1 MSDMIYIQ
9 DDFGNQIPLL
19 DDYGNMSVHVIML
32 YTEDKLTEADR
43 KTVSDFAAT
52 DEMTKDALDGFA
64 LTSNPSKTRHI
75 LGELNSNIQKS
86 TGASA
91 VGKLPRQQSGFDY
104 RKLAAAVAVLIVI
117 GGATFFGSQYFG
129 KDELADNGSVK
140 TMKYEPPKRETVREL
155 VMDSVVEEELLDNNN
170 VVEAELS
177 SSADEPTIIEEPKR
191 ELQKQAEVQAPQKDE
206 VVEKLKSKTDDSK
219 DIATSEIIA
228 NQQATDEDLI
238 VLADVEEVEEEI
250 ADADQLAESSPV
262 YTEQKAAGAA
272 ELDQERLKEEA
283 EAANE
288 RADMVIAAFQDKARS
303 SKKKQEEQ
311 GNQME
316 AERQALSDQSGAAK
330 FPGGDIA
337 LYKFIDRKKIYTDA
351 MKALN
356 LNGAVTVSFDIEP
369 DGRVSNAKIKSG
381 ENGLMNED
389 ALRVVRSMPSWKPAK
404 DSNGNAI
411 RSSKT
416 VVVKYGE

>member
-1 MSDMIYIQ
+1 MIYIQ

-52 DEMTKDALDGFA
+52 DEMTKDALEGFA

-75 LGELNSNIQKS
+75 LGELNSNIQKR

-91 VGKLPRQQSGFDY
+91 VGKLPRQQSDFDY
-104 RKLAAAVAVLIVI
+104 RKLAAAVALLIVI

-129 KDELADNGSVK
+129 KDELADNASGKTVK
-140 TMKYEPPKRETVREL
+140 NEPAKRETVRAL
-155 VMDSVVEEELLDNNN
+155 VMDSVVEEELLDNND
-170 VVEAELS
+170 VVEAEFPS
-177 SSADEPTIIEEPKR
+177 NVDERTLVEEPKLK
-191 ELQKQAEVQAPQKDE
+191 LQKQAEVQAPEKDE
-206 VVEKLKSKTDDSK
+206 VVEELQSKADDYK
-219 DIATSEIIA
+219 NLAASETVLV
-228 NQQATDEDLI
+228 QQAEDEDLV
-238 VLADVEEVEEEI
+238 VLADVEEVEEETTEV
-250 ADADQLAESSPV
+250 DQFAGNGAV
-262 YTEQKAAGAA
+262 YTEQKAAESPA
-272 ELDQERLKEEA
+272 LNQEKMKEEA

-288 RADMVIAAFQDKARS
+288 GADMALAAFQDKARS
-303 SKKKQEEQ
+303 SKRKQEEQ

-316 AERQALSDQSGAAK
+316 AERQALSDQSSVAK

-351 MKALN
+351 MKALS
-356 LNGAVTVSFDIEP
+356 LDGEVTISFNIET
-369 DGRVSNAKIKSG
+369 DGRISNAKVKVG

-389 ALRVVRSMPSWKPAK
+389 ALRVVRSMPSWKPSQDA
-404 DSNGNAI
+404 NGETI

-416 VVVKYGE
+416 IVVKYGE

>member
-1 MSDMIYIQ
+1 
-9 DDFGNQIPLL
+9 LL
-19 DDYGNMSVHVIML
+19 DGNGNMSVQVMML

-43 KTVSDFAAT
+43 KTVTDFAAT
-52 DEMTKDALDGFA
+52 DEMTKDALEGFA

-75 LGELNSNIQKS
+75 LGELNSTIQKR

-91 VGKLPRQQSGFDY
+91 VSKLPKRQSDFDY
-104 RKLAAAVAVLIVI
+104 RKLAAAIAVLVVI
-117 GGATFFGSQYFG
+117 GGATFFGSHYFG
-129 KDELADNGSVK
+129 KNELADSTSVETVK
-140 TMKYEPPKRETVREL
+140 NEPPKRETVRSL
-155 VMDSVVEEELLDNNN
+155 VVDSVVEEVLPNSNDVAEIEFASAFDEQTI
-170 VVEAELS
+170 VEES
-177 SSADEPTIIEEPKR
+177 KQ
-191 ELQKQAEVQAPQKDE
+191 ELQKKADVSAPKKDE
-206 VVEKLKSKTDDSK
+206 VVDAQQFKFNTGNGLTD
-219 DIATSEIIA
+219 SETVA
-228 NQQATDEDLI
+228 AQQAEDKDLI
-238 VLADVEEVEEEI
+238 VVAEVQEVEEEI
-250 ADADQLAESSPV
+250 SDDDQLAESSV
-262 YTEQKAAGAA
+262 IYGEQKSAGAA

-288 RADMVIAAFQDKARS
+288 RADMVIAAFQNKARS
-303 SKKKQEEQ
+303 SKRKQEDL
-311 GNQME
+311 GNEMV
-316 AERQALSDQSGAAK
+316 AERQALSDQSGVAK
-330 FPGGDIA
+330 FPEGDIA

-369 DGRVSNAKIKSG
+369 DGRVSNAKVKSG

>member
-1 MSDMIYIQ
+1 MK
-9 DDFGNQIPLL
+9 N
-19 DDYGNMSVHVIML
+19 
-32 YTEDKLTEADR
+32 E
-43 KTVSDFAAT
+43 
-52 DEMTKDALDGFA
+52 
-64 LTSNPSKTRHI
+64 PS
-75 LGELNSNIQKS
+75 
-86 TGASA
+86 
-91 VGKLPRQQSGFDY
+91 
-104 RKLAAAVAVLIVI
+104 
-117 GGATFFGSQYFG
+117 
-129 KDELADNGSVK
+129 
-140 TMKYEPPKRETVREL
+140 KRETVREV
-155 VMDSVVEEELLDNNN
+155 VMDSVVIEELTNSND
-170 VVEAELS
+170 VAEAEFV
-177 SSADEPTIIEEPKR
+177 SASDKPTIVEEPKR
-191 ELQKQAEVQAPQKDE
+191 ELQKQAEVQAPKKDE
-206 VVEKLKSKTDDSK
+206 VVEKLKPKTDDDK
-219 DIATSEIIA
+219 NLAASEIIA

-250 ADADQLAESSPV
+250 AEADQLSESSPV

-303 SKKKQEEQ
+303 SKRKLEEQ

-316 AERQALSDQSGAAK
+316 AERQALSDQAGAAK
-330 FPGGDIA
+330 FPEGDIA

-369 DGRVSNAKIKSG
+369 DGRVSNAKVKSG

-404 DSNGNAI
+404 DLNGNAV

>member
-1 MSDMIYIQ
+1 MIYIQ

-75 LGELNSNIQKS
+75 LGELNSKIQKR

-91 VGKLPRQQSGFDY
+91 VGKLPRQQSDFDY

-129 KDELADNGSVK
+129 KDELADNTSGKTVK
-140 TMKYEPPKRETVREL
+140 NEPRKRETVRAL
-155 VMDSVVEEELLDNNN
+155 VVDSVVIEELTNSND
-170 VVEAELS
+170 VAEAEFV
-177 SSADEPTIIEEPKR
+177 SASDKPTIVEEPKR

-206 VVEKLKSKTDDSK
+206 VMEKLKSKTDDSK
-219 DIATSEIIA
+219 DIATSETGVI
-228 NQQATDEDLI
+228 QEVEDLV
-238 VLADVEEVEEEI
+238 VLADVEEEI
-250 ADADQLAESSPV
+250 SDTDQLAESSPV

-303 SKKKQEEQ
+303 SKRKQEEQ

-316 AERQALSDQSGAAK
+316 AERQALSDQAGAAK
-330 FPGGDIA
+330 FPEGDIA

-369 DGRVSNAKIKSG
+369 DGRVSNAKVKSG

-404 DSNGNAI
+404 DSNGNAV